1 MSDEFEKAI
10 RIEPFSG
17 KQEDWQVWSEQFL
30 ARARRKGYKDILKG
44 KVSVPTDDELGASNL
59 SADEAKKLK
68 RNRELNDVAYEA
80 LLLLIDGKSQS
91 GKVAFKIVSGSKT
104 EALPDGDASLAW
116 SRLNKKYEPKTAPS
130 RLMLKKKFTSS
141 VLRNARDDPDEWLT
155 DLENL
160 KDRLNEAGSKCSD
173 EELLEHAL
181 NNLPKE
187 YEHVVA
193 KLEDRLGDEKNPLT
207 IEDLRDELNLKYE
220 RMGFRSGKGGKNS
233 GNEGEDAAFFA
244 GGYKGKCNACGEWGH
259 KAKFCRKKKENDNH
273 GGGGGEFKWKCYK
286 CGEKGHKAKDCP
298 LKKANKKD
306 HANMANQEDI
316 TDIAFMGHDRTVRIA
331 NNNYFIA
338 DSGASCHL
346 IGSDEGMV
354 EWEPINDEI
363 VIGDGKSIH
372 AVKVGKV
379 KMTLKQQD
387 GPDRVITLTDVKYV
401 PELGPYNLF
410 SINQADR
417 NP

>member
-30 ARARRKGYKDILKG
+30 ARARRKGFKDILKG
-44 KVSVPTDDELGASNL
+44 KVTVPTDDEMNASNM
-59 SADEAKKLK
+59 SADDVKKMK
-68 RNRELNDVAYEA
+68 RIRELNDVAYEA

-91 GKVAFKIVSGSKT
+91 GRVAFKIVSGSKS
-104 EALPDGDASLAW
+104 EALPDGDATLAW

-141 VLRNARDDPDEWLT
+141 VLRNVRDDPDEWLT

-193 KLEDRLGDEKNPLT
+193 KLEDRLGDASNPLT
-207 IEDLRDELNLKYE
+207 IEDLRDKLNLKYE
-220 RMGFRSGKGGKNS
+220 RMGFRNGKGGGKHS
-233 GNEGEDAAFFA
+233 GGGNDGEDAAFFA

-259 KAKFCRKKKENDNH
+259 KAKFCKKTKQGGNDNP
-273 GGGGGEFKWKCYK
+273 GGGGGNFK
-286 CGEKGHKAKDCP
+286 
-298 LKKANKKD
+298 
-306 HANMANQEDI
+306 
-316 TDIAFMGHDRTVRIA
+316 
-331 NNNYFIA
+331 
-338 DSGASCHL
+338 
-346 IGSDEGMV
+346 
-354 EWEPINDEI
+354 
-363 VIGDGKSIH
+363 
-372 AVKVGKV
+372 
-379 KMTLKQQD
+379 
-387 GPDRVITLTDVKYV
+387 
-401 PELGPYNLF
+401 
-410 SINQADR
+410 
-417 NP
+417 